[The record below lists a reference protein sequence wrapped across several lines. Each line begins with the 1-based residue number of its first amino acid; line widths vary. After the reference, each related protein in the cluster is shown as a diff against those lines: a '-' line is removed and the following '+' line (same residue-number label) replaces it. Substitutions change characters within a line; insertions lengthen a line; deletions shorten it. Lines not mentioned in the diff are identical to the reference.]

1 MHLSF
6 YEAHIHSIHILCPW
20 KFHIKKK
27 KDGCTSKK
35 KGLKKKQNGCKD
47 TIWII
52 FFQKHT
58 VARLL
63 ASNFFLF
70 PQIEKR

>member
-1 MHLSF
+1 MHF
-6 YEAHIHSIHILCPW
+6 
-20 KFHIKKK
+20 
-27 KDGCTSKK
+27 KK